1 MPISIMSGNRYA
13 TKQLVNG
20 NVKVQGFDVD
30 FPDWGTVAPLF
41 NSFYHNLDQDAV
53 DLPLS
58 NYIIA
63 RDLGK
68 PITAVPTFPTRFQ
81 PLMGPMVNRKSGIKT
96 VNDLIGKKV
105 GVQGFAFNPAVY
117 LRGML
122 TQMYNFPVEEIIWVE
137 GEPNSTSNIPYGRD
151 SRFKIEKAPRSIMD
165 MVNDGELD
173 AVFMSDGGLDPT
185 DKLDRLFEDPWVEI
199 RKFYEKTDV
208 FPVNAAVVFRNEILE
223 ANPGLDKAVV
233 KAYQEAWDRY
243 VAEEPDS
250 KHMMLA
256 LSEMEKLG
264 VIPLK
269 EGFSANRK
277 NIAWIA
283 KACHD
288 QGLTKRLWE
297 PEELFPQID

>member
-1 MPISIMSGNRYA
+1 MSVNILSGNRYA
-13 TKQLVNG
+13 TAQLVKG
-20 NVKVQGFDVD
+20 NVSVKGFDVK
-30 FPDWGTVAPLF
+30 FPEMGTVAPLF
-41 NSFYHNLDQDAV
+41 NSFFHNLDQDAV

-68 PITAVPTFPTRFQ
+68 PVTAVPAFPTRFQ
-81 PLMGPMVNRKSGIKT
+81 PLMGPMVNRKSGIKR
-96 VNDLIGKKV
+96 VDDLIGKKV

-122 TQMYNFPVEEIIWVE
+122 AQMYDFPIEKITWVE

-151 SRFKIEKAPRSIMD
+151 SRFKIEKAPRNIMD
-165 MVNDGELD
+165 MVNDGEID

-185 DKLDRLFEDPWVEI
+185 DQLDRLFDDPWVEI
-199 RKFYEKTDV
+199 RKFYEMTGV
-208 FPVNAAVVFRNEILE
+208 FPVNAAVVLRNEVLE
-223 ANPGLDKAVV
+223 ANPGLDRALVS
-233 KAYQEAWDRY
+233 AYQEAWDRY

-256 LSEMEKLG
+256 LPEMKKLG
-264 VIPLK
+264 VLPLK
-269 EGFSANRK
+269 EGFSANRE
-277 NIAWIA
+277 NIAWIS

-288 QGLTKRLWE
+288 QGLTRRLWE